1 LGYYILYRFQA
12 ALWQHAG
19 KGGWFFVSLPFDLAV
34 EIREHLK
41 GNEQGW
47 GRMPV
52 SARIGSTE
60 WKTAIWYDTKHNT
73 YLLPVKAPIRN
84 AENLEAGTEVEVQ
97 LSI

>member
-1 LGYYILYRFQA
+1 
-12 ALWQHAG
+12 
-19 KGGWFFVSLPFDLAV
+19 
-34 EIREHLK
+34 
-41 GNEQGW
+41 
-47 GRMPV
+47 MPV

-73 YLLPVKAPIRN
+73 YLLPVKAPVRN